1 MGKIMISE
9 NQYNKIKNLLI
20 ENAINEQNLD
30 GSLNV
35 EKKTAYKIDPV
46 KLTFINNDVI
56 EVDVEQGGSNIKVM
70 GGANFKPTIKGN
82 LEATAQVQDVN
93 TNVTKSNKVIFI
105 CNNEKIS
112 VDNKYYNIKNR
123 GRNPVLPGLR
133 EFCKIVK
140 EKTKKSYGVESV
152 SGKGGSLV
160 YKQENDRNVKS
171 KDGKLFKIP
180 ANTGYVARP
189 EKKGASFK
197 IGPNNFGW
205 FSCTNNQF
213 VIGGKNYYDEDK
225 GLVNKLVKTLCKTTG
240 EVVTD
245 KPIIGGG
252 GSGGSRLASS
262 SSELIADFQ
271 NYI

>member
-1 MGKIMISE
+1 MISE